1 MTLYRQP
8 LENWLGLSFFNT
20 IKKREKTGTWYH
32 WYHWYLS
39 NSPGMRSWTKPRTR
53 KRKQNVFSH
62 RWRHKY
68 STLGQH
74 RVLLE
79 IHWLASESFNHV
91 TCDSTFSRLIMIYPI
106 RFQIGRFFVIPIC
119 SIKKTYGKNLWISWG
134 MASRDVWDVHEHHKN
149 WWRWRRPGAAEFS
162 LQPCLGRLFK
172 ERGIRKDRIQ
182 YDNIWYM
189 LYILPETSNIAP

>member
-1 MTLYRQP
+1 
-8 LENWLGLSFFNT
+8 
-20 IKKREKTGTWYH
+20 
-32 WYHWYLS
+32 
-39 NSPGMRSWTKPRTR
+39 MRSWTKPRTR

-74 RVLLE
+74 SVLLE
-79 IHWLASESFNHV
+79 IHGLASESFNHV

-149 WWRWRRPGAAEFS
+149 WWRRRRPGAAEFS
-162 LQPCLGRLFK
+162 LQPCPARCWTKGDPK
-172 ERGIRKDRIQ
+172 GSDTIWQ
-182 YDNIWYM
+182 YMIYAIYPPWN
-189 LYILPETSNIAP
+189 

>member
-20 IKKREKTGTWYH
+20 LKTREKIGTWYH

-74 RVLLE
+74 SVLLE
-79 IHWLASESFNHV
+79 IHGLASESFNHV
-91 TCDSTFSRLIMIYPI
+91 TCDSTFSRFIMIYPI
-106 RFQIGRFFVIPIC
+106 RFQIGRFLLLFPYVPL
-119 SIKKTYGKNLWISWG
+119 KKTYGKNSWISWG

-149 WWRWRRPGAAEFS
+149 WWRWRRPRVLLSFPYS
-162 LQPCLGRLFK
+162 LALAGCLKSRGS
-172 ERGIRKDRIQ
+172 ERIG
-182 YDNIWYM
+182 
-189 LYILPETSNIAP
+189 YIL